1 MFGFIGGRWK
11 VNFCLDLL
19 DFGGGGVLFCVVEC
33 VVSFV
38 DWEMG
43 I

>member
-1 MFGFIGGRWK
+1 MEGKFLFGFIGFW
-11 VNFCLDLL
+11 
-19 DFGGGGVLFCVVEC
+19 GGGVLFCVVEC